1 MLANVCRRHLQSFSI
16 LQEDFLAALG
26 SVSVSGG
33 NHICLL
39 AEALYLS
46 CWNKWILK
54 GKSTF
59 PHLICLKK
67 KVKSVYRLQ
76 QVMLQ
81 CAICGYEY
89 DISVVLSNQHFFF
102 STTQLYDGM
111 FYFHQRQGGISKT
124 TFAFCSYNRCCFF
137 LANMSQLFSLF
148 CLNIFFF
155 CNSFMCFDLGQNT
168 LKPTVNTLRQSYSAA
183 GKKRSCK

>member
-39 AEALYLS
+39 AEALHLS

-59 PHLICLKK
+59 QHLICLKI

-111 FYFHQRQGGISKT
+111 FYFHQRLGGISKT

-155 CNSFMCFDLGQNT
+155 LQFFYVFGFRTEYIKTNCKY
-168 LKPTVNTLRQSYSAA
+168 LKTELFSGR
-183 GKKRSCK
+183 KKTQL

>member
-39 AEALYLS
+39 AEALHLS

-54 GKSTF
+54 G
-59 PHLICLKK
+59 
-67 KVKSVYRLQ
+67 KSVYRLQ

-111 FYFHQRQGGISKT
+111 FYFHQRLGGISKT

-137 LANMSQLFSLF
+137 LANTSQLFSLF
-148 CLNIFFF
+148 CLNIYFFLQF
-155 CNSFMCFDLGQNT
+155 FYVFRFRTEYIKTNCKY
-168 LKPTVNTLRQSYSAA
+168 LKTELFSGR
-183 GKKRSCK
+183 KKTQL